1 MERER
6 DIEKWLRRQVEGM
19 GGAFLKFTSP
29 GNGGV
34 PDRLALLPGGR
45 VWFIE
50 LKTGRGRLAPVQSW
64 HLARL
69 RALGCRAAVLRGK
82 AEAAEWLEERRKE
95 ADAYGVYTARL
106 SEAGD

>member
-19 GGAFLKFTSP
+19 G
-29 GNGGV
+29 
-34 PDRLALLPGGR
+34 RLALLPGGR

-64 HLARL
+64 QLARL